1 MEPYSEI
8 VMFGYLLRPAQK
20 PPLSE
25 NVEQVRAMF
34 AAVQDQSADWQ
45 KPSLESEEQA
55 MYGCADS
62 YEIPVPVFLE
72 IL

>member
-8 VMFGYLLRPAQK
+8 VIFGYLLSPAQK

-25 NVEQVRAMF
+25 NVEHVRAMF
-34 AAVQDQSADWQ
+34 AGVQDQSADGQ
-45 KPSLESEEQA
+45 KPSLESEVQA
-55 MYGCADS
+55 MYGWADS
-62 YEIPVPVFLE
+62 YEIPVPVFLD